1 MPSDKGDHWAIAFS
15 GKSAVL
21 VASALSVIVTL
32 CFALL
37 WKIICFGALLF
48 KGDGS
53 RRRYVAMV
61 TLWNSGD
68 ALPALWNLIGYTF
81 KCYPHT
87 VKNPKIADHQETSP
101 QETTSR
107 QTSPGEAN
115 SQETDTQETN
125 SRGRK
130 GAEKTKKERDGLW
143 NDFMYGLSLCLIC
156 FAVWGGSLAMSTVT
170 SWIVSIGSVAP
181 VNPDV
186 LFYPQI
192 PGQAPVLQL
201 KDFGLRAPGIM
212 RSLGS
217 VEAAKVTLRSR
228 VNITTVNLGS
238 ILNPNTNA
246 SDLLQELYYDYNLTG
261 VELGLRSGND
271 LGLGVKGYCK
281 TEYDWYRPNGS
292 TTDSELY
299 HLWNNKDQPWTMG
312 LSEVAI
318 ARAPTAAFQLPNK
331 YFDPQQG
338 GPPKDSNFSYAVIVT
353 SVHRTSITEGSDPWY
368 NTELRGNLNVSRP
381 YNAKFWMRRARPI
394 LSCWEQMMWSYK
406 GVNVSSVN
414 ELRNQPNWDM
424 PDVLLR
430 VLEATFFAGPMIF
443 RLGNASGDS
452 ALRSRT
458 TSPNGVIDASISSI
472 ESDMERL
479 VLASFVASR
488 NIFVDATMFG
498 GSDQNYPNV
507 FRAGNGQAEPGSGHF
522 VVSSPDIQTF
532 SLTGIVTLAAILVFL
547 GALECLLMLLIYL
560 HRGGNGNTGLWSR
573 FSVLDAVQLFRCLYE
588 DKPYGNAYNG
598 WTCDWPVP
606 KTIIENEN
614 GTVHRIGRDRCT
626 LRKCHKHNYCLGHIE
641 VDRRLAG
648 GENSEA
654 TNRVSS
660 VTTVSN
666 GKTVRDSTL
675 GEKHTHTE
683 EHEIDTPMA
692 TPLQ

>member
-1 MPSDKGDHWAIAFS
+1 MSDIYTPPPRTAYYLAQAFYMPSDKGDHWAIAFS

-37 WKIICFGALLF
+37 WKIICFFALLV
-48 KGDGS
+48 KGTGS

-68 ALPALWNLIGYTF
+68 ALPALWSLLQYTF
-81 KCYPHT
+81 KCYPHK
-87 VKNPKIADHQETSP
+87 VDGPQKNDQQTSP
-101 QETTSR
+101 QKTSI
-107 QTSPGEAN
+107 
-115 SQETDTQETN
+115 QETKDAGQP
-125 SRGRK
+125 
-130 GAEKTKKERDGLW
+130 EKVRNGLW
-143 NDFMYGLSLCLIC
+143 SDFLYGLTLCLIC
-156 FAVWGGSLAMSTVT
+156 FVVWGGSLAMSTVT

-186 LFYPQI
+186 LFYPQV
-192 PGQAPVLQL
+192 PGLAPVLQL

-228 VNITTVNLGS
+228 VNVTRVPLGN
-238 ILNPNTNA
+238 IFNPNTNA
-246 SDLLQELYYDYNLTG
+246 SDLLQDLYYDYRLTG

-271 LGLGVKGYCK
+271 LGLGVKGSCR

-292 TTDSELY
+292 TADVELY
-299 HLWNNKDQPWTMG
+299 HLWNNKDQNWTMG
-312 LSEVAI
+312 LSNVAI
-318 ARAPTAAFQLPNK
+318 ARAPTAAFQLPST
-331 YFDPQQG
+331 YLQQ

-381 YNAKFWMRRARPI
+381 FDAKFWMRRARPI
-394 LSCWEQMMWSYK
+394 LSCWEQMRWSYK
-406 GVNVSSVN
+406 GVNVSSIN

-430 VLEATFFAGPMIF
+430 VLEANFFAGPMIF

-532 SLTGIVTLAAILVFL
+532 SLTGIVTLVAILVFL
-547 GALECLLMLLIYL
+547 LALEGLLMLLIHL
-560 HRGGNGNTGLWSR
+560 HRGNVGNEGLWSR
-573 FSVLDAVQLFRCLYE
+573 FSVLEAVQLFRCLYE
-588 DKPYGNAYNG
+588 EKTDFPAWNG
-598 WTCDWPVP
+598 WNCDWPVP
-606 KTIIENEN
+606 ETIVRGYGGKTCHIES
-614 GTVHRIGRDRCT
+614 DLCKLSRCD
-626 LRKCHKHNYCLGHIE
+626 HGHCLGHIN
-641 VDRRLAG
+641 RRPPANDTKAKNG
-648 GENSEA
+648 KATSDEAANKQNSA
-654 TNRVSS
+654 
-660 VTTVSN
+660 TTVSRQSFN
-666 GKTVRDSTL
+666 KEDIPSPEVKEVTN
-675 GEKHTHTE
+675 
-683 EHEIDTPMA
+683 PMDHR
-692 TPLQ
+692 